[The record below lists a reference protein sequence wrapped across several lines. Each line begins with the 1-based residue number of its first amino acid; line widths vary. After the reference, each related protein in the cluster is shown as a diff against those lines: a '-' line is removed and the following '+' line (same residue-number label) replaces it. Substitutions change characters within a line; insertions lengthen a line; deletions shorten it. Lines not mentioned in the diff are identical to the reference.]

1 MDMRHN
7 VPPGLPP
14 GMAEAARLT
23 QAGKLTEATTLI
35 QRLLRGEA
43 KAEPPPAPDTTA
55 PSATP
60 SGATLEGEFVRLDPT
75 PSATDAGPR
84 PAPNRGREKT
94 GTKPRTGLGE
104 TLRGLAARF
113 KPTALHGG
121 APRLAPDPLPD
132 GASFITLSHSG
143 PAGTRAYKLYVPA
156 TPGDGPRP
164 LVVML
169 HGCTQSPDDFAAGTR
184 MNAFAER
191 HSILVAYP
199 EQPASANA
207 QRCWNWFKP
216 DDQRRDQ
223 GEPALLAGIT
233 RQIMR
238 DHPVDPQRVYIA
250 GLSAGGAA
258 AAIMAAAYPDLYAAV
273 GVHSGLPAG
282 AAHDLPSAL
291 AAMRQGGNQGQR
303 GTTRSARAVPT
314 IVFHGDR
321 DHVVHPSNGDGVAAQ
336 ATGGSSLQSE
346 MRQDR
351 IPGGHTYSR
360 NILRDSDG
368 RASCEQWTIH
378 GAGHAWA
385 GGSPSGSYTDPQG
398 PDATAE
404 MLRFF
409 LEHRLGT
416 TPR

>member
-1 MDMRHN
+1 MRHTTL
-7 VPPGLPP
+7 PGMLP

-23 QAGKLTEATTLI
+23 RAGKLGEATTLL
-35 QRLLRGEA
+35 QRLLRGDG
-43 KAEPPPAPDTTA
+43 KGEPAPAPDTTA
-55 PSATP
+55 P
-60 SGATLEGEFVRLDPT
+60 GATLEGEFVRLDPT
-75 PSATDAGPR
+75 PSAKDAGPQ
-84 PAPNRGREKT
+84 PANDSGGQRSRA
-94 GTKPRTGLGE
+94 KPRTGLGE

-113 KPTALHGG
+113 TPNGLHGG
-121 APRLAPDPLPD
+121 TPRPAPAPLPD
-132 GASFITLSHSG
+132 GASFATLSYSG

-156 TPGDGPRP
+156 AADDRPRP

-169 HGCTQSPDDFAAGTR
+169 HGCTQSPDDFASGTR

-191 HSILVAYP
+191 HGILVAYP

-216 DDQRRDQ
+216 EDQRRDQ
-223 GEPALLAGIT
+223 GEPSLLAGIT

-238 DHPVDPQRVYIA
+238 DHRVDPERVYIA

-258 AAIMAAAYPDLYAAV
+258 AANMAAAYPDLYAAV

-282 AAHDLPSAL
+282 AAQDLPSAL
-291 AAMRQGGNQGQR
+291 AAMRQGGSRSPRAAIR
-303 GTTRSARAVPT
+303 GNRRVPT

-321 DHVVHPSNGDGVAAQ
+321 DHVVHPSNGDGVIAQ
-336 ATGGSSLQSE
+336 ATTGSNLRPEVQQGQS
-346 MRQDR
+346 
-351 IPGGHTYSR
+351 PGGHAYNR
-360 NILRDSDG
+360 NILRDPDG
-368 RASCEQWTIH
+368 RTLCEHWTIH

-409 LEHRLGT
+409 LDHQLET
-416 TPR
+416 SPR